1 MKFKTLLFI
10 LAALVAT
17 TTLYAAGK
25 KTRVYVYGFAAA
37 FNDSLVYFTDIQTL
51 DSATIASKSGF
62 LYGRDNY
69 SYQLRDYLKGHGCAT
84 PTCITTFSV
93 KRKDIEKKYVS
104 LKKKYANGKYI
115 VKHVTPSEF
124 AYTVISPDEDMD
136 VDMLTKAERKAIKQK
151 HKQEMKEQKSKAKA
165 RKREAKHGAPTSAEP
180 LSKNE

>member
-1 MKFKTLLFI
+1 M
-10 LAALVAT
+10 
-17 TTLYAAGK
+17 
-25 KTRVYVYGFAAA
+25 YGFAAS
-37 FNDSLVYFTDIQTL
+37 FNDSIVYFTDIQTL

-151 HKQEMKEQKSKAKA
+151 NKQEMKEQKAKAKA

>member
-25 KTRVYVYGFAAA
+25 KTRVYVYGFAAS
-37 FNDSLVYFTDIQTL
+37 FNDSIVYFTDIQTL

-93 KRKDIEKKYVS
+93 KRKDIER
-104 LKKKYANGKYI
+104 NMC
-115 VKHVTPSEF
+115 H
-124 AYTVISPDEDMD
+124 
-136 VDMLTKAERKAIKQK
+136 
-151 HKQEMKEQKSKAKA
+151 
-165 RKREAKHGAPTSAEP
+165 
-180 LSKNE
+180 